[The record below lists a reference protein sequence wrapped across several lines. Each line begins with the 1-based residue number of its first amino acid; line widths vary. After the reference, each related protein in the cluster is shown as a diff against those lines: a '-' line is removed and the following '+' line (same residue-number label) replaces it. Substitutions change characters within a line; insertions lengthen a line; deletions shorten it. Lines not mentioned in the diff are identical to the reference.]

1 MRPRI
6 KSGRVN
12 VRQVVEHIESVIK
25 RKQDYLKTLKPRTDP
40 TDQTMTEIVKFS
52 IQELNEILD
61 NCKSALEADELKDR
75 EIRRLERLNSNYT
88 WQLYS
93 RQEKA

>member
-1 MRPRI
+1 MNI
-6 KSGRVN
+6 QELVKYL
-12 VRQVVEHIESVIK
+12 ESTIK

-61 NCKSALEADELKDR
+61 DCKSALEADELKDA
-75 EIRRLERLNSNYT
+75 EIRRLERLISNYS

-93 RQEKA
+93 QQEKA